1 MVKFPFRILNNVEG
15 FYDGRIYAANP
26 PSTAAATTSA
36 AAEEAKNKQFKS
48 PTYLTIVI
56 NHTIIIINYAS
67 KRFFNIT
74 DKEDHPSADS
84 SF

>member
-1 MVKFPFRILNNVEG
+1 GSYVCRV
-15 FYDGRIYAANP
+15 YAAEL
-26 PSTAAATTSA
+26 PSTAAATPSA
-36 AAEEAKNKQFKS
+36 AAEEAKSKHFKS